1 MLISRVGTQ
10 RGGIPMTTPDSPT
23 PPSKSA
29 KNSRR
34 RDRPDN
40 FVQTP
45 ANDAGEIVF
54 EGPFTPVECTVWAKY
69 AYWSVSEAGCI
80 TCGYEPGPL
89 HEASFEDA
97 AINPEAFRN
106 VLRRIELFD
115 REAQAGNLIDK
126 IAPIHALEFLDAMD
140 EYYPPDL
147 KKTAERFR
155 PYGAVLDLGAQMASV
170 GKRVRPIDGTAIS
183 SSESVQG
190 TQSSQT
196 KVIQT
201 LERMLLAIST
211 QHLKFDPDRPQNP
224 PAKLI
229 QKAMGNYWKN
239 VPHLDTIR
247 SRLNAAVERH
257 WEGPLDE

>member
-1 MLISRVGTQ
+1 MMISRAWDVA
-10 RGGIPMTTPDSPT
+10 GGIPMTTPDSPK
-23 PPSKSA
+23 PPSKRA
-29 KNSRR
+29 KNTQR
-34 RDRPDN
+34 RDNPDKIAP
-40 FVQTP
+40 TP

-54 EGPFTPVECTVWAKY
+54 EGPYTPVECTVWAKY

-80 TCGYEPGPL
+80 TCGYEPQPL
-89 HEASFEDA
+89 HEASFEEA
-97 AINPEAFRN
+97 AINPEAFRD
-106 VLRRIELFD
+106 VIRRIELFD

-126 IAPIHALEFLDAMD
+126 IVPIHALEFLD

-170 GKRVRPIDGTAIS
+170 GKRVRRIEGTAVS
-183 SSESVQG
+183 SSESIQE
-190 TQSSQT
+190 TQSAQT

-201 LERMLLAIST
+201 LERMLLAVSME
-211 QHLKFDPDRPQNP
+211 HLRFDPDRPQNP
-224 PAKLI
+224 TAKLI
-229 QKAMGNYWKN
+229 QKAMGECWKK

-257 WEGPLDE
+257 WEGPRDEQ